1 MRERVQKE
9 DNEFDFENVGLKMFV
24 RYLGKNVQQRS
35 KIKYGREVWEGDKD
49 VGIIYQLFINYLLLL
64 VDIIEMNI

>member
-24 RYLGKNVQQRS
+24 RYLGKNVQQRL